1 MSKVR
6 RLIAWVVNLV
16 VFLVLFAG
24 SCVGPGVLYY
34 ESPRWSLKTV
44 DPGDAGSFYVAF
56 RSKDG
61 EAPEQVYVKK
71 YRFDQDPGGKTD
83 IQYNLPNGLHHDR
96 SSGKESASI
105 TAITDD
111 QGGQLVQ
118 VFVTGDTP
126 WTSLSEYR
134 VKDNKIYPLRHA
146 QSAGWLLL
154 GAIICPILIIVL
166 AKPIKRRVYRWM
178 GIDPS

>member
-1 MSKVR
+1 MTKLKR
-6 RLIAWVVNLV
+6 IAAWAMNLV
-16 VFLVLFAG
+16 IFSVLFAG

-61 EAPEQVYVKK
+61 EAPEQVYVKR

-83 IQYNLPNGLHHDR
+83 LQYNLQNGLHRDR
-96 SSGKESASI
+96 GSGKESASI
-105 TAITDD
+105 TATTDK

-146 QSAGWLLL
+146 NSTGWLLL
-154 GAIICPILIIVL
+154 GAIVCPIVIIAL
-166 AKPIKRRVYRWM
+166 AKRIKRSVYRWM
-178 GIDPS
+178 RIDPS